1 MGGMA
6 AKRYYFLRA
15 LPFFLGFGIA
25 ISTSAADLMLQKVP
39 PLTVEQAP
47 NYPQNLARFDL
58 GAQIESDVAADAS
71 SSVPFLSGDPASV
84 YALRTGTTRLLIAL
98 AQIENI
104 DSVAFLNSE
113 AKGTVTIAMSSAKL
127 SPESPQ
133 WHDARQEELSS
144 GLISARIGPA
154 EAKYVRLT
162 FNVRSPGR
170 IGSLG
175 IYSAAAVSDFTMPRA
190 RKIAAGSSAD
200 AMAKASYNLADL
212 HAKAR
217 TIFVSSGDDLK
228 LSYNMIDSQ
237 AGTAYG
243 FAANDAAPT
252 AIIDLGRSVSVNR
265 ISTFSTPSS
274 ATVTFYLLGALPG
287 NNTENPGSSL
297 RIDPQTLAAFRTV
310 GTGNDDGSG
319 RVAVDF
325 EETTARY
332 VMLVWRPPTRNA
344 NFSVAEVAVF
354 GPASNARL
362 LASNTIGNNP
372 SDTSD
377 GKTVRDSKDAKDS
390 ARISARRFRG
400 KDPRKSRLPAK
411 VRRLN
416 CLDLHHLS
424 LSQELCQQARNG
436 LWTRTLLCEPQLR
449 RRTAPSSRD

>member
-15 LPFFLGFGIA
+15 PTFLLGFGIA
-25 ISTSAADLMLQKVP
+25 ISVSAADLVLQKVP
-39 PLTVEQAP
+39 PLTVAQAP

-58 GAQIESDVAADAS
+58 GAQIESDVPDDAT

-84 YALRTGTTRLLIAL
+84 YTLRTGTTRLLISL

-104 DSVAFLNSE
+104 DSLAFINSE

-133 WHDARQEELSS
+133 WHDARQQELST

-162 FNVRSPGR
+162 YNVSGPGR

-175 IYSAAAVSDFTMPRA
+175 IYSAAAVSDFTMPRT
-190 RKIAAGSSAD
+190 RKIAAGRSAD
-200 AMAKASYNLADL
+200 AMAKANYNLADL
-212 HAKAR
+212 HTKAR

-228 LSYNMIDSQ
+228 LANNMIDGQ
-237 AGTAYG
+237 PGTAYG

-252 AIIDLGRSVSVNR
+252 AVIDLGHSVHVNR
-265 ISTFSTPSS
+265 ISTSSSPSS
-274 ATVTFYLLGALPG
+274 GAVTFYLLGALPG
-287 NNTENPGSSL
+287 NNTGNPGSSL
-297 RIDPQTLAAFRTV
+297 RIDQQTLAGFKTV

-319 RVAVDF
+319 RVAVNF

-332 VMLVWRPPTRNA
+332 VMLVWKPSTGNA
-344 NFSVAEVAVF
+344 NLSVAEVAVF
-354 GPASNARL
+354 GPPSNARL
-362 LASNTIGNNP
+362 LAANTIANNP

-377 GKTVRDSKDAKDS
+377 DKTVRDSKDTKDFS
-390 ARISARRFRG
+390 KEIPG
-400 KDPRKSRLPAK
+400 EGPAEE
-411 VRRLN
+411 
-416 CLDLHHLS
+416 
-424 LSQELCQQARNG
+424 Q
-436 LWTRTLLCEPQLR
+436 
-449 RRTAPSSRD
+449 APSEGPAPELPRPPPFVFIPRVVPTSP